1 MLDRIQKDAQS
12 QEMEPSNTTPAFFL
26 FLIVLQTVVVACI
39 ATSLSWQFQVVGA
52 LVLCGHWAGFIIS
65 LIIESDKYFDI
76 TEDVTLFV
84 TLIHIYNSI
93 EQIPTRRQNI
103 AFGLALLWCVRL
115 CAFVGYRV
123 LVRGSD
129 WRFDKLI
136 TSFAYNLFGWTS
148 GGTWCFF
155 NCFCL
160 WQLASSTH
168 DDVGRDDLIFS
179 DYIGIVIF
187 TIGFSIEIMSD
198 LQKYSFN
205 ANYSS
210 GTNNSWIESGLWAYS
225 RHPNYAGEII
235 LWLGIA
241 ILCLGQNP
249 GASTLLINAVTP
261 IWSFF
266 FLLFTSLMLLEKRA
280 DKKWGNLSA
289 YKKYKQRVPVL
300 FPGV

>member
-1 MLDRIQKDAQS
+1 MLDKLQKDAQDE
-12 QEMEPSNTTPAFFL
+12 EMEPSNTSPSTFL
-26 FLIVLQTVVVACI
+26 TLSVAQAIAVWSIAQTL
-39 ATSLSWQFQVVGA
+39 TWQFQAAGA
-52 LVLCGHWAGFIIS
+52 CVMCGHWIGFIIS
-65 LIIESDKYFDI
+65 LMIQSDKYFDI

-84 TLIHIYNSI
+84 TLVYIYRSI
-93 EQIPTRRQNI
+93 DTPNTRQNI
-103 AFGLALLWCVRL
+103 AFGFAFLWCVRL

-136 TSFAYNLFGWTS
+136 TSVLYNLFGWTS

-160 WQLASSTH
+160 WMLAGSDSTAH
-168 DDVGRDDLIFS
+168 NNDLTSLDYVGIIVFS
-179 DYIGIVIF
+179 
-187 TIGFSIEIMSD
+187 IGFLIEIVSD

-205 ANYSS
+205 SKHSS
-210 GTNNSWIESGLWAYS
+210 GANNCWIESGLWAFS
-225 RHPNYAGEII
+225 RHPNYAGEIT
-235 LWLGIA
+235 LWLGMS
-241 ILCLGQNP
+241 ILCFSQVPN
-249 GASTLLINAVTP
+249 ATSFIITAVTP
-261 IWSFF
+261 IWSLF

-289 YKKYKQRVPVL
+289 YKNYKRRVPVL